1 MFTLIFVP
9 MRTKAGGKFYPPDCH
24 SNKPAIS
31 SRDYIPY
38 TVFRGLILHY
48 GRPSAFTVLV
58 MPEMFSPI
66 SDPMRTKAGGKF
78 THQILY
84 NNEPAIPSR
93 HSVPYTLFRRLILHY
108 GGPGAYTVLVMPEIL
123 APISD
128 AMHAK
133 AAGKFNPQICN
144 NNKPAILSRHSIPY
158 MFVPKYACV
167 CQHIQVDVRM

>member
-58 MPEMFSPI
+58 MPEMFTPI

-93 HSVPYTLFRRLILHY
+93 HSVPYTFFEDLSCTTEGLVHIHPGDARNTGPYFRPNACKS
-108 GGPGAYTVLVMPEIL
+108 GG
-123 APISD
+123 
-128 AMHAK
+128 
-133 AAGKFNPQICN
+133 
-144 NNKPAILSRHSIPY
+144 
-158 MFVPKYACV
+158 
-167 CQHIQVDVRM
+167 